1 MLKINHVLF
10 FFGAIS
16 ISAFSIPDA
25 YSITFDDQTCLSLI
39 STDQVKEITG
49 FDDAIDARVINSDLA
64 ALNDDVESGCL
75 LVFENEDRLF
85 TISLSAVVSTSVDV
99 TKEKFEQT
107 LTMAKMMDIPV
118 EMISEN
124 EWEYYAMDVGQS
136 GIDSVLT
143 SMNGKTMIGLNAPTT
158 WHTVNSGSLLEMAR
172 VIHANVDNKPY
183 EIKQLNKSNM
193 PNTKENQSPSEIK
206 QLQEIILNEK
216 TCLSL
221 ISKTQAED
229 LIGNKFTLK
238 TTTTKTSSHVL
249 EQIWDEG
256 AIDSCSVHIRNQD
269 RSFEIIASVI
279 AYETSKIAQ
288 SHYHNTLS
296 QRQHESLELHEG
308 KNEDWNYFLAEI
320 NFSGIGSGYNSVKD
334 NMHLRL
340 NVQPADPP
348 IDAQTSMGF
357 ANAIQTSIDKLQNQ
371 SSNNSLPDEP
381 KEGGGCLIATAAYG
395 SEMAPQVQFLRE
407 IRDNTIMSTTSGTV
421 FMNGFN
427 QMYYSF
433 SPYIADLQRENPIF
447 KEAIKVAIT
456 PMISSLSILNYV
468 NMDSEIEVLGYGIS
482 LIILNVGMYV
492 GIPASVIFGIKKKF

>member
-1 MLKINHVLF
+1 MLKINYILF

-25 YSITFDDQTCLSLI
+25 YSITFDEQTCLSLI
-39 STDQVKEITG
+39 STEQVKEITG
-49 FDDAIDARVINSDLA
+49 FDDAIDARVINSDLV

-75 LVFENEDRLF
+75 IVFENEDRLF
-85 TISLSAVVSTSVDV
+85 TVSLSAVVSTSVDV

-107 LTMAKMMDIPV
+107 LTMAKMMDIPM
-118 EMISEN
+118 ELISEN

-172 VIHANVDNKPY
+172 VIHANVDDKPY
-183 EIKQLNKSNM
+183 EIKQPNKSNM
-193 PNTKENQSPSEIK
+193 SSTKENPSPSEIK
-206 QLQEIILNEK
+206 QFQEIILNEK

-238 TTTTKTSSHVL
+238 TTATKASSHVL
-249 EQIWDEG
+249 EQIWGEG

-340 NVQPADPP
+340 NVQPADP
-348 IDAQTSMGF
+348 
-357 ANAIQTSIDKLQNQ
+357 
-371 SSNNSLPDEP
+371 
-381 KEGGGCLIATAAYG
+381 
-395 SEMAPQVQFLRE
+395 
-407 IRDNTIMSTTSGTV
+407 
-421 FMNGFN
+421 
-427 QMYYSF
+427 
-433 SPYIADLQRENPIF
+433 
-447 KEAIKVAIT
+447 
-456 PMISSLSILNYV
+456 ILT
-468 NMDSEIEVLGYGIS
+468 LKH
-482 LIILNVGMYV
+482 
-492 GIPASVIFGIKKKF
+492 P